1 MTIKI
6 LAACGS
12 ARRASLNQ
20 KTLDLAAH
28 GATQAGAEVTAIR
41 LADFELPLYDA
52 DMEAE
57 QGVPE
62 RVRALQALVAEHDA
76 LLIATPEYNGGYSA
90 LLKNAIDWIS
100 RPREDGSSG
109 VALLAGKVAALV
121 SASPGQL
128 GGVRSQTGL
137 RVVLDKLGMLVIPE
151 AFALSV
157 AHEAFDAD
165 GNMKDANAARLIEA
179 VGAALFRT
187 ALRLG

>member
-12 ARRASLNQ
+12 ARRGSLNQ
-20 KTLDLAAH
+20 KTLDLAAR

-52 DMEAE
+52 DIEAE
-57 QGVPE
+57 HGVPGSV
-62 RVRALQALVAEHDA
+62 RVLQALVAEHDA

-109 VALLAGKVAALV
+109 VALLSGKVAALV

-128 GGVRSQTGL
+128 GGLRSQAGL
-137 RVVLDKLGMLVIPE
+137 RVVLEKLGMLVVPE
-151 AFALSV
+151 AFALSI

-165 GNMKDANAARLIEA
+165 GNMKDANAAQLIEA
-179 VGAALFRT
+179 VGGALFRT
-187 ALRLG
+187 ASRFA